1 MDCNLPGSFAC
12 GILQARILEWDPFSG
27 GSSQPRDGT
36 HVSYVYLHWQARS
49 LIGTSPKS
57 YSSRKHKYSDN
68 SRDATCLNSP
78 WELSRHLSLCYQ
90 ITCRNTNLSRI
101 YRIRNKIFCQ
111 CSILLT
117 KMYLLFYI
125 TYKLNLSS
133 SNSQIVMLA
142 ELTGKIILIF
152 FQSI

>member
-1 MDCNLPGSFAC
+1 MQFLKYKAKTLTLKVEDHEMEAVN
-12 GILQARILEWDPFSG
+12 
-27 GSSQPRDGT
+27 
-36 HVSYVYLHWQARS
+36 
-49 LIGTSPKS
+49 
-57 YSSRKHKYSDN
+57 KYS
-68 SRDATCLNSP
+68 LNPSEP
-78 WELSRHLSLCYQ
+78 LSNKKCPYLCYQ